1 MQDINI
7 KEPSFFCP
15 IHGAIPLEETLTVH
29 WFDSPLNGVY
39 CMRCILGPILKKL
52 PKLERYDRSRFL
64 NRSVAADFE
73 LFWAV
78 YPLHK
83 SKERA
88 RKVFFKLKPKD
99 ELMGKILIALE
110 EQKQEKEL
118 QSKTNQ
124 FCPPWKL
131 PATWLNG
138 KCWEDEVNLVAPKI
152 ETSAVDEIRNL
163 AKQELTDDAVQSRS
177 APDGD

>member
-1 MQDINI
+1 MKI
-7 KEPSFFCP
+7 KQPSFFCP
-15 IHGAIPLEETLTVH
+15 AHGEVAEVLIVNVGDSLLDGKYCTRCVLE
-29 WFDSPLNGVY
+29 
-39 CMRCILGPILKKL
+39 PILKKL
-52 PKLERYDRSRFL
+52 PKLEPYNPDL
-64 NRSVAADFE
+64 HKNKSVATDFE
-73 LFWAV
+73 VFWAV